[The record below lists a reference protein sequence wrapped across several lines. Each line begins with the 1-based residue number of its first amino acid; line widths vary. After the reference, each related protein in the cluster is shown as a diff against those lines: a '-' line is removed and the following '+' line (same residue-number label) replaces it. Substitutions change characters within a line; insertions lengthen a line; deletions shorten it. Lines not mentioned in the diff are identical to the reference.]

1 MGANLSS
8 LIEKEAQDPDGA
20 KVREQLD
27 ILMKLADAR
36 LDTFESELTTMFL
49 DNASTAKRS
58 VPGKRALR
66 FERSV
71 RVNCGKEY
79 GKDLSTTIDTYF
91 GYGGSNTK
99 PLGVEEDALNGF
111 KTVVTRGM
119 EEFLTDTSAGEAYDK
134 KFFVCIKHNAI
145 IRVDVYTYR
154 YNFTKGGVFAQNE
167 YNNVLGY
174 VMCTSVVD
182 HTALTVDEIV
192 FLASEFA
199 GDQPWQY
206 ETYLWQLI
214 HVWRWLGDKTVT
226 MDPKVQEET
235 RVVTA
240 RPKESKKIDSKNSE
254 NDQKVRDVG
263 PPPEAGSGSSATVET
278 QS

>member
-1 MGANLSS
+1 MGNQLSV
-8 LIEKEAQDPDGA
+8 LIEKKAQEPDGA

-36 LDTFESELTTMFL
+36 LDTFESELTAMFL
-49 DNASTAKRS
+49 DNESTAKRS

-71 RVNCGKEY
+71 RVNCSEKGY
-79 GKDLSTTIDTYF
+79 TDDLASTIDTYF
-91 GYGGSNTK
+91 GYGGSKGSVK
-99 PLGVEEDALNGF
+99 PAGVEKDALDAF

-119 EEFLTDTSAGEAYDK
+119 GEFLTDTSVGEAYDK

-145 IRVDVYTYR
+145 IRVDVYIYR
-154 YNFTKGGVFAQNE
+154 YNFTQGGVFTENK

-174 VMCTSVVD
+174 VLCTSVVD

-206 ETYLWQLI
+206 EAYLWQLI
-214 HVWRWLGDKTVT
+214 HVWRWLGDKKVT
-226 MDPKVQEET
+226 MDPTVQNEA
-235 RVVTA
+235 RIFTA
-240 RPKESKKIDSKNSE
+240 RPKALEEGDAEVSEKAQTSKVEETKPASE
-254 NDQKVRDVG
+254 ERQLVG
-263 PPPEAGSGSSATVET
+263 
-278 QS
+278 

>member
-1 MGANLSS
+1 MGNQLSV
-8 LIEKEAQDPDGA
+8 LIEKKAQEPEGA

-49 DNASTAKRS
+49 DNESTAKRS

-71 RVNCGKEY
+71 RVNCSETY
-79 GKDLSTTIDTYF
+79 GDDLASTIDTYF
-91 GYGGSNTK
+91 GYGGSKGIAK
-99 PLGVEEDALNGF
+99 PAGVEKDALDAF
-111 KTVVTRGM
+111 KTVVNRGM
-119 EEFLTDTSAGEAYDK
+119 TEFLTDTSVGESYDK

-145 IRVDVYTYR
+145 IRVDVYIYR
-154 YNFTKGGVFAQNE
+154 YNFTQGGVFTENK

-174 VMCTSVVD
+174 VLCTSVVD

-206 ETYLWQLI
+206 EAYLWQLI
-214 HVWRWLGDKTVT
+214 HVWRWLGDKKVT
-226 MDPKVQEET
+226 MDPAVQKEA
-235 RVVTA
+235 RVYTS
-240 RPKESKKIDSKNSE
+240 RPKALEEGDGDASEKTQISSKVE
-254 NDQKVRDVG
+254 
-263 PPPEAGSGSSATVET
+263 EAKSATEAVP
-278 QS
+278 SAS